1 MLKALERWLAAV
13 SSVFAIFGWAVPVS
27 AVIAATVTI
36 WGTAFLWVQR
46 PLVYVPATVFL
57 FCLWTY
63 VALWVIWSRRT
74 PLTVRVA
81 HEYAYSLIPEP
92 SQVNLAKIGPSQDD
106 GFALIYNFRNVG
118 AGPVRLR
125 IEDFRVVIGGMTNDD
140 PPQQPEVTFARM
152 AQKGIRALVKR
163 QVGKGTYEGTATAK
177 ILYGPPDSES
187 VRRYTYRVKL
197 NL

>member
-1 MLKALERWLAAV
+1 
-13 SSVFAIFGWAVPVS
+13 
-27 AVIAATVTI
+27 
-36 WGTAFLWVQR
+36 
-46 PLVYVPATVFL
+46 
-57 FCLWTY
+57 
-63 VALWVIWSRRT
+63 
-74 PLTVRVA
+74 
-81 HEYAYSLIPEP
+81 
-92 SQVNLAKIGPSQDD
+92 
-106 GFALIYNFRNVG
+106 
-118 AGPVRLR
+118 LR

-197 NL
+197 NLNVDEATGTAFYSDEIIEEKDQPYVG